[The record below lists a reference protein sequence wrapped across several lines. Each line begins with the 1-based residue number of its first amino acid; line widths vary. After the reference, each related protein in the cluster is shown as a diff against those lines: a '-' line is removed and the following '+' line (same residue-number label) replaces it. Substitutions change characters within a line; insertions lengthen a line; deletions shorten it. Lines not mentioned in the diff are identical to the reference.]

1 MERLCDDI
9 IHLIIYELN
18 DPTALTLTSKRFLR
32 VSKDPYVRAR
42 YFLHRYGHMDAM
54 FWALGRGRVLNDKV
68 IDILVSSG
76 AYISRYIIQ
85 VAIHHYFRSASHF
98 IKTPWVRSIPLSVFT
113 HFMKVTSAL
122 FDEIPLG
129 KNEDDGYI
137 FHSFLKESRLPQDLK
152 STKWEDV
159 REILDKYK
167 FIPFSMK
174 DPLMA
179 QLPIALAIEPRLL
192 PFAEAN
198 GFRMDPKYRDFVFR
212 KMFEKQAL
220 NGGDRTD
227 DIVRNVRELKRLDP
241 RMFLSRTVAAEICM
255 EAKSNES
262 AYRALKALD
271 RSGELLFK
279 LGPVVT
285 ELMKLFVKS
294 RSITSTYTIN
304 VLRQL
309 YTDFP
314 STDPMVRVVML
325 LTVCL
330 SDGTWAL
337 SAIPEALTSF
347 HGKLEAIG
355 LLPLT
360 REDLFNIMIN
370 PFVEKHTLL
379 VEYAKEE
386 MGMSMKDT
394 KDLVQ
399 DVAIKCL
406 EIASKG
412 KTLRK
417 LAENHSLHAALAD
430 AAVRRYSLSLD
441 DLPPVEDEK
450 ACATYEATL
459 CREFSNLKMI
469 RANSSG
475 SSNQTPGA
483 SASLAGESAA
493 ADDAEME
500 SQEEDPREFVVDV
513 EELEET
519 PTIGDGPDLGAIGQ
533 DTLSAM
539 IRQDEMAPTRSRR
552 RSYYYSIYG
561 IDVNGKLD
569 FPIESVPVG
578 RWVKEHYDPHSSM
591 MAVFMTHAVINNN
604 TALLHLYL
612 SPAGVGYTTPSA
624 HVPITLKHFK
634 QLAHLGRAP
643 NWCLYHEIEFG
654 AEFFFSEE
662 DYLSKQAPPDVKRS
676 CKSRVKPNDIKKETS
691 PPTLSRSTCHAE
703 PSTPQASPSPR
714 SSRRRPRRSA
724 ASTVTSYIVPDSDDE
739 AIVDDDGENTMM
751 AMLSMQAKKRKVE
764 SNLQRWI
771 KHLSALLVDEQRK
784 YKERRRRQDRGTD
797 GKRRIM
803 KVSILTGTRWERQS
817 HIPLKTEFHKSL
829 IVHLR
834 SLRKVDLD
842 KRKQLYG
849 SDVAEE
855 DYSDDDDDD
864 EYQNVRVSKRRR
876 INRLSPTDT

>member
-18 DPTALTLTSKRFLR
+18 DPTALILTSKRFLR
-32 VSKDPYVRAR
+32 VSRDPYVRAH

-54 FWALGRGRVLNDKV
+54 FWALGRGKVLNDKV

-192 PFAEAN
+192 PYAEAN

-227 DIVRNVRELKRLDP
+227 EIVRNVRELKRLDP

-262 AYRALKALD
+262 AYRALKVLD

-279 LGPVVT
+279 LGFVVT

-330 SDGTWAL
+330 SESTWVLPAM
-337 SAIPEALTSF
+337 PEAITSF
-347 HGKLEAIG
+347 QSKLEAIG

-360 REDLFNIMIN
+360 REDLFNVMIN
-370 PFVEKHTLL
+370 PFVEKLGVLL
-379 VEYAKEE
+379 EYAKEE
-386 MGMSMKDT
+386 MEMSVKDI

-399 DVAIKCL
+399 EVAIKCL

-412 KTLRK
+412 KTLRR
-417 LAENHSLHAALAD
+417 LVENYSLHVGLAD

-441 DLPPVEDEK
+441 DLTPAEDEK
-450 ACATYEATL
+450 ACATYEAAL
-459 CREFSNLKMI
+459 CRDFSNLKML

-475 SSNQTPGA
+475 SSNQTSSVTA
-483 SASLAGESAA
+483 ALAGGTEANG
-493 ADDAEME
+493 AEIGD
-500 SQEEDPREFVVDV
+500 QEDPREFVVDV
-513 EELEET
+513 EEPEET
-519 PTIGDGPDLGAIGQ
+519 PVGDGPDLGAIGQ

-561 IDVNGKLD
+561 ADVNGKLD
-569 FPIESVPVG
+569 FPIECLPVG
-578 RWVKEHYDPHSSM
+578 RWAKEHYDPHSAM
-591 MAVFMTHAVINNN
+591 MALFMTHAVINNN
-604 TALLHLYL
+604 TTLLHLYL
-612 SPAGVGYTTPSA
+612 SSAGVGYTSPST

-634 QLAHLGRAP
+634 LLAHLGRAP

-662 DYLSKQAPPDVKRS
+662 DYLSKQAPFPDNKRT
-676 CKSRVKPNDIKKETS
+676 CKFRVKPNVIKKETS
-691 PPTLSRSTCHAE
+691 PPSLSRSSCHAE
-703 PSTPQASPSPR
+703 PPTPPQASPSR
-714 SSRRRPRRSA
+714 TSRRRPRRSA
-724 ASTVTSYIVPDSDDE
+724 ATTVTSYIVPDSDDE
-739 AIVDDDGENTMM
+739 AIVEDDEN
-751 AMLSMQAKKRKVE
+751 AMTALLSMQAKKRKVE

-784 YKERRRRQDRGTD
+784 YKERRRRQDRNTD
-797 GKRRIM
+797 GKRRVM
-803 KVSILTGTRWERQS
+803 KS
-817 HIPLKTEFHKSL
+817 EFHKSL

-855 DYSDDDDDD
+855 DYSDDDGDD

-876 INRLSPTDT
+876 ITA

>member
-18 DPTALTLTSKRFLR
+18 DPTALTLTSKRFLSISR
-32 VSKDPYVRAR
+32 DPYVRAH

-54 FWALGRGRVLNDKV
+54 YWALGRGRVLNDKV

-76 AYISRYIIQ
+76 AYVSRYIIQ

-98 IKTPWVRSIPLSVFT
+98 IKTPWVRSIPLPVFT
-113 HFMKVTSAL
+113 HFMKVTSSL
-122 FDEIPLG
+122 FNEIPLG

-192 PFAEAN
+192 PFAEVN

-262 AYRALKALD
+262 AYRALRALD

-309 YTDFP
+309 YADFP

-330 SDGTWAL
+330 SDGTWGL
-337 SAIPEALTSF
+337 SAVPEAITAF
-347 HGKLEAIG
+347 HNKLEVIG

-370 PFVEKHTLL
+370 PFVEKHALL
-379 VEYAKEE
+379 LEYAKEE
-386 MGMSMKDT
+386 TGMSAKDI

-417 LAENHSLHAALAD
+417 LTEGHSLHAALAD
-430 AAVRRYSLSLD
+430 AAVKRYSLSLD
-441 DLPPVEDEK
+441 DLPLAEDEK
-450 ACATYEATL
+450 ACATYEAAL
-459 CREFSNLKMI
+459 CRDFNNLKMI

-483 SASLAGESAA
+483 SAAESAEVNG
-493 ADDAEME
+493 AEIE
-500 SQEEDPREFVVDV
+500 GQEDSREFVVEV
-513 EELEET
+513 EEPEET
-519 PTIGDGPDLGAIGQ
+519 PAMRDGLDLGAIGQ

-539 IRQDEMAPTRSRR
+539 IRQDEMAPARSRR

-561 IDVNGKLD
+561 ADVNGKLD
-569 FPIESVPVG
+569 FPIESLPVG
-578 RWVKEHYDPHSSM
+578 RWAKEHYDPRSAM
-591 MAVFMTHAVINNN
+591 MALFMAHAVINNN
-604 TALLHLYL
+604 TTLLHLYL
-612 SPAGVGYTTPSA
+612 SPTGVGYTTTST
-624 HVPITLKHFK
+624 HVPLTLKHFK
-634 QLAHLGRAP
+634 LLAHLGRAP

-662 DYLSKQAPPDVKRS
+662 DYLSKQAPSETKRS
-676 CKSRVKPNDIKKETS
+676 CKYRVKQNDIKRETS
-691 PPTLSRSTCHAE
+691 SPTLSRSTCHVE
-703 PSTPQASPSPR
+703 PSTPPQAGPSTR
-714 SSRRRPRRSA
+714 TSRRRPRRSA
-724 ASTVTSYIVPDSDDE
+724 AAMVTSYIVPDSDDE
-739 AIVDDDGENTMM
+739 AIVEDDAENAMM
-751 AMLSMQAKKRKVE
+751 ALLSTQAKKRKVE

-771 KHLSALLVDEQRK
+771 KHLSALLVEEQRK
-784 YKERRRRQDRGTD
+784 V
-797 GKRRIM
+797 M
-803 KVSILTGTRWERQS
+803 
-817 HIPLKTEFHKSL
+817 
-829 IVHLR
+829 
-834 SLRKVDLD
+834 
-842 KRKQLYG
+842 
-849 SDVAEE
+849 
-855 DYSDDDDDD
+855 
-864 EYQNVRVSKRRR
+864 
-876 INRLSPTDT
+876 IN